1 MIELADIYRQI
12 GEQSV
17 APVELW
23 NPDYCGDIDLEIQ
36 RNGQWYYQGS
46 LIARERM
53 VKLFASVLKKEGERY
68 FLVTPVEKVGIQ
80 VATTPFVVVAA
91 RLIGDTWIVT
101 NNLGDQA
108 CLDGGHP
115 LTVDF
120 PAEPEMLWRANL
132 PARISTSVMYQ
143 WQIHALDHQG
153 LRNGELWL
161 ASAGEQF
168 LLDRDELT

>member
-1 MIELADIYRQI
+1 MTELSDIYRHI
-12 GEQSV
+12 GTQSV

-23 NPDYCGDIDLEIQ
+23 NPDYCGDIDLKIE

-53 VKLFASVLKKEGERY
+53 VKLFASVLKKEGGRY
-68 FLVTPVEKVGIQ
+68 FLVTPVEKVGIR
-80 VATTPFVVVAA
+80 VAATPFLVVAA

-108 CLDGGHP
+108 CLDSAHP
-115 LTVDF
+115 LTVELSC
-120 PAEPEMLWRANL
+120 EPEMLWRANL

-143 WQIHALDHQG
+143 WQVHALDHQG
-153 LRNGELWL
+153 LRNGVLWL

-168 LLDRDELT
+168 LLDREE